1 MVILMLTQCLITAVF
16 IQDMVA
22 TETLIMEELMGAI
35 TAMVD
40 TVIQVMAEDFM
51 VVIKDMRHI

>member
-1 MVILMLTQCLITAVF
+1 MLTQCLITAVF

-40 TVIQVMAEDFM
+40 TVIQVMGTPEECMA
-51 VVIKDMRHI
+51 VIMDMHHR